1 MWTQH
6 SSMESKTLTKYR
18 TFLEKYYKKELLDVA
33 QKGEK
38 SLGIDW
44 KILSKYYIELAEDI
58 LTSPKESLEFV
69 NAAIAEEELG
79 ELKNPIKGRIINL
92 PTSQKL
98 RIRDLRSKNL
108 GQLITCNA
116 LIRQASDIRPMITI
130 ATFECPKCGAQSK
143 IEQHENKLAEP
154 GLCGQCRHKGKF
166 KMIEKNLSDV
176 QQLII
181 EEPPES
187 LEGGAQPK
195 RIRCILHDD
204 LLEPAL
210 ERNRFPGN
218 KIRVVGVVKEVA
230 ITTRTGA
237 QSTKFDII
245 LEANS
250 VESMEEEFE
259 ELDVTKKE
267 EEEILKLAKDPE
279 IYKKLIQSI
288 APVIYG
294 YDEIKESIVM
304 QLFGGVRKVKK
315 DGTELRGD
323 IHILLMGDPGAGK
336 SILLRYISNLAPKAR
351 YVAGRG
357 ASGAGLTAAVVKD
370 EFLGG
375 WALEAGTLVLANKG
389 MACIDEL
396 DKISHDD
403 RSAMHEAMEQ
413 QTVSISKANIQAT
426 LLSQTSVLAAANPKY
441 GRFDPYQPPPT
452 QIDLPPTLINR
463 FDLMFVIRDIPNL
476 VTDERIATHVLKLQG
491 DIESA
496 QSEIEHSLL
505 RKYIAYSK
513 QNCFPKLGKE
523 AQRIIRDYYVK
534 IRSTATGEDGI
545 KSIPISA
552 RQLQAIIRLAEA
564 SARIRLAKQVTKS
577 DAERA
582 IRLVEETLKQLG
594 TDPETGK
601 IDIDRI
607 TTGITATER
616 SRISSI
622 KQTMTELEAQ
632 FGKQIP
638 KDDLIQALEDKGMSK
653 EKIESELVRLKKNGE
668 IFEPRHG
675 VLQKG

>member
-1 MWTQH
+1 
-6 SSMESKTLTKYR
+6 MESKTLTKYR
-18 TFLEKYYKKELLDVA
+18 TFLEKYYKKALLDVA

-38 SLGIDW
+38 SLAINW
-44 KILSKYYIELAEDI
+44 KSLSKYNIELAEDI

-79 ELKNPIKGRIINL
+79 ELKNPIKGRIVNL
-92 PTSQKL
+92 PPSQRL

-143 IEQHENKLAEP
+143 IDQHESKLSEP

-166 KMIEKNLSDV
+166 KMVEKNLSDV

-259 ELDVTKKE
+259 ELDVSKKE
-267 EEEILKLAKDPE
+267 EEEILKLAKNPK
-279 IYKKLIQSI
+279 IYEKLIQSI

-304 QLFGGVRKVKK
+304 QLFGGVRKVKN

-505 RKYIAYSK
+505 RKYIAYAK

-523 AQRIIRDYYVK
+523 AQKIIRDYYVK

-564 SARIRLAKQVTKS
+564 SARIRLAKQVTKN

-668 IFEPRHG
+668 IFEPKHG

>member
-1 MWTQH
+1 
-6 SSMESKTLTKYR
+6 MESKTLTEYR
-18 TFLEKYYKKELLDVA
+18 TFLEKYCKKELLDVA
-33 QKGEK
+33 QKGKK
-38 SLGIDW
+38 SLQIDW
-44 KILSKYYIELAEDI
+44 QNISKYNPTLAENI
-58 LTSPKESLEFV
+58 LTSPKESLEYI
-69 NAAIAEEELG
+69 NSAISEEELG
-79 ELKNPIKGRIINL
+79 DLKSPIRARIVNL
-92 PTSQKL
+92 PPSQKL
-98 RIRDLRSKNL
+98 RIRDLRSRNL

-116 LIRQASDIRPMITI
+116 LIRQASDIRPMITV
-130 ATFECPKCGAQSK
+130 ATFECPKCGTQSK
-143 IEQHENKLAEP
+143 IEQHETKLAEP

-166 KMIEKNLSDV
+166 KMVEKNLSDV
-176 QQLII
+176 QQLVV
-181 EEPPES
+181 EEPSES
-187 LEGGAQPK
+187 LGGGSQPK

-204 LLEPAL
+204 LLEPEL
-210 ERNRFPGN
+210 ERKRFPGN
-218 KIRVVGVVKEVA
+218 KIKIVGLVKEVA
-230 ITTRTGA
+230 ITTRSGA

-250 VESMEEEFE
+250 IESMEEEFE
-259 ELDVTKKE
+259 ELDVNNE
-267 EEEILKLAKDPE
+267 EQEQIRALAKDPK
-279 IYKKLIQSI
+279 IYEKLIQSI

-294 YDEIKESIVM
+294 YNEIKESIVL
-304 QLFGGVRKVKK
+304 QLFGGIRKVKN

-336 SILLRYISNLAPKAR
+336 SILLRYIANLAPKAR

-375 WALEAGTLVLANKG
+375 WALEAGTLVLAHKG

-463 FDLMFVIRDIPNL
+463 FDLMFVIRDIPNIEN
-476 VTDERIATHVLKLQG
+476 DERIATHVLKLQG

-496 QSEIEHSLL
+496 QSEIEHTLL
-505 RKYIAYSK
+505 RKYIAYAK

-523 AQRIIRDYYVK
+523 PQKIIRDYYVK
-534 IRSTATGEDGI
+534 IRSTAAGDDGI

-552 RQLQAIIRLAEA
+552 RQLQAIIRLSEA
-564 SARIRLAKQVTKS
+564 SARVRLSKNVTKA

-607 TTGITATER
+607 TTGITATDR
-616 SRISSI
+616 SRISNI
-622 KQTMTELEAQ
+622 KQTMSELESQ

-638 KDDLIQALEDKGMSK
+638 KDDLIKALEDKGMTK
-653 EKIESELVRLKKNGE
+653 ERIESELDRLKKNGE
-668 IFEPRHG
+668 IFEPRNG

>member
-1 MWTQH
+1 
-6 SSMESKTLTKYR
+6 MESKTLTQYR

-33 QKGEK
+33 QKGGK
-38 SLGIDW
+38 SLQIDW
-44 KILSKYYIELAEDI
+44 NILSKYNPELAESI
-58 LTSPKESLEFV
+58 LMSPKESLEYIDS
-69 NAAIAEEELG
+69 AIAEEELG
-79 ELKNPIKGRIINL
+79 DLKTAIGARIINL
-92 PTSQKL
+92 PPSQKL
-98 RIRDLRSKNL
+98 RIRDLRSRNL

-116 LIRQASDIRPMITI
+116 LIHQASDIRPMITI
-130 ATFECPKCGAQSK
+130 ATFECPKCGSQSK
-143 IEQHENKLAEP
+143 LEQHENKLAEP
-154 GLCGQCRHKGKF
+154 GLCGQCKHKGKF
-166 KMIEKNLSDV
+166 KMVEKHLSDV
-176 QQLII
+176 QQLVV

-204 LLEPAL
+204 LLEPEL

-218 KIRVVGVVKEVA
+218 KIKIVGVVKEVA

-259 ELDVTKKE
+259 ELDVNTE
-267 EEEILKLAKDPE
+267 EKDEIMKLAKDPK
-279 IYKKLIQSI
+279 IYEKLIQSI

-294 YDEIKESIVM
+294 YDEIKESIVL
-304 QLFGGVRKVKK
+304 QLFGGVRKVKS

-323 IHILLMGDPGAGK
+323 IHVLLMGDPGAGK

-426 LLSQTSVLAAANPKY
+426 LMSQASVLAAANPKY

-463 FDLMFVIRDIPNL
+463 FDLMFVIRDIPNIT
-476 VTDERIATHVLKLQG
+476 TDERIASHVLKLQG

-496 QSEIEHSLL
+496 KSEIEHSLL
-505 RKYIAYSK
+505 RKYIAYAK
-513 QNCFPKLGKE
+513 QTCFPKLGKE
-523 AQRIIRDYYVK
+523 PQKLIRDYYVK
-534 IRSTATGEDGI
+534 IRSTAAGEDGI

-564 SARIRLAKQVTKS
+564 SAKIRLSKQVTKE

-607 TTGITATER
+607 TSGITATER

-632 FGKQIP
+632 FGKAIP
-638 KDDLIQALEDKGMSK
+638 KDDLIKALEDKGMSK
-653 EKIESELVRLKKNGE
+653 EKIESELLRLKKAGE

>member
-1 MWTQH
+1 MV
-6 SSMESKTLTKYR
+6 
-18 TFLEKYYKKELLDVA
+18 EK
-33 QKGEK
+33 
-38 SLGIDW
+38 
-44 KILSKYYIELAEDI
+44 
-58 LTSPKESLEFV
+58 
-69 NAAIAEEELG
+69 
-79 ELKNPIKGRIINL
+79 
-92 PTSQKL
+92 
-98 RIRDLRSKNL
+98 
-108 GQLITCNA
+108 
-116 LIRQASDIRPMITI
+116 
-130 ATFECPKCGAQSK
+130 
-143 IEQHENKLAEP
+143 H
-154 GLCGQCRHKGKF
+154 
-166 KMIEKNLSDV
+166 LSDV
-176 QQLII
+176 QQLVV

-204 LLEPAL
+204 LLEPEL

-218 KIRVVGVVKEVA
+218 KIKIVGVVKEVA

-259 ELDVTKKE
+259 ELDVNTE
-267 EEEILKLAKDPE
+267 EKDEIMKLAKDPK
-279 IYKKLIQSI
+279 IYEKLIQSI

-294 YDEIKESIVM
+294 YDEIKESIVL
-304 QLFGGVRKVKK
+304 QLFGGVRKVKS

-323 IHILLMGDPGAGK
+323 IHVLLMGDPGAGK

-426 LLSQTSVLAAANPKY
+426 LMSQASVLAAANPKY

-463 FDLMFVIRDIPNL
+463 FDLMFVIRDIPNIT
-476 VTDERIATHVLKLQG
+476 TDERIASHVLKLQG

-496 QSEIEHSLL
+496 KSEIEHSLL
-505 RKYIAYSK
+505 RKYIAYAK
-513 QNCFPKLGKE
+513 QTCFPKLGKE
-523 AQRIIRDYYVK
+523 PQKLIRDYYVK
-534 IRSTATGEDGI
+534 IRSTAAGEDGI

-564 SARIRLAKQVTKS
+564 SAKIRLSKQVTKE

-607 TTGITATER
+607 TSGITATER

-632 FGKQIP
+632 FGKAIP
-638 KDDLIQALEDKGMSK
+638 KDDLIKALEDKGMSK
-653 EKIESELVRLKKNGE
+653 EKIESELLRLKKAGE

>member
-1 MWTQH
+1 
-6 SSMESKTLTKYR
+6 MESKTLTEYR
-18 TFLEKYYKKELLDVA
+18 TFLERYYKKELLDVA
-33 QKGEK
+33 QKGKK
-38 SLGIDW
+38 SLQIDW
-44 KILSKYYIELAEDI
+44 QNISKYNPTLAENI
-58 LTSPKESLEFV
+58 LTSPKESLEYI
-69 NAAIAEEELG
+69 NSAISEEELG
-79 ELKNPIKGRIINL
+79 DLKSPIKARIVNL
-92 PTSQKL
+92 PPSQKL
-98 RIRDLRSKNL
+98 RIRDLRSRNL

-116 LIRQASDIRPMITI
+116 LIRQASDIRPMITV
-130 ATFECPKCGAQSK
+130 ATFECPKCGTQSK
-143 IEQHENKLAEP
+143 IEQHETKLAEP

-166 KMIEKNLSDV
+166 KMVEKNLSDV
-176 QQLII
+176 QQLVV

-187 LEGGAQPK
+187 LGGGAQPK

-204 LLEPAL
+204 LLEPEL

-218 KIRVVGVVKEVA
+218 KIKIVGLVKEVA

-259 ELDVTKKE
+259 ELDVNNEEKE
-267 EEEILKLAKDPE
+267 KIIALSKDPE
-279 IYKKLIQSI
+279 IYEKLIQSI

-294 YDEIKESIVM
+294 YNEIKESIVL
-304 QLFGGVRKVKK
+304 QLFGGIRKVKN

-336 SILLRYISNLAPKAR
+336 SILLRYIANLAPKAR

-375 WALEAGTLVLANKG
+375 WALEAGTLVLAHKG

-463 FDLMFVIRDIPNL
+463 FDLMFVIRDIPNIEN
-476 VTDERIATHVLKLQG
+476 DKRIATHVLKLQG

-505 RKYIAYSK
+505 RKYIAYAK
-513 QNCFPKLGKE
+513 QTCFPKLGKE
-523 AQRIIRDYYVK
+523 PQKIIRDYYVK
-534 IRSTATGEDGI
+534 IRSTAAGDDGI

-552 RQLQAIIRLAEA
+552 RQLQAIIRLSEA
-564 SARIRLAKQVTKS
+564 SARVRLSKNVTKA

-607 TTGITATER
+607 TTGITATDR

-622 KQTMTELEAQ
+622 KQTMSELESQ

-638 KDDLIQALEDKGMSK
+638 KDDLIKALEDKGMTK
-653 EKIESELVRLKKNGE
+653 ERIESELDRLKKNGE
-668 IFEPRHG
+668 IFEPRNG

>member
-1 MWTQH
+1 
-6 SSMESKTLTKYR
+6 MESKTLTQYR

-38 SLGIDW
+38 SLQIDW
-44 KILSKYYIELAEDI
+44 KILSKYNPELAENI
-58 LTSPKESLEFV
+58 LMSPKESLEYI
-69 NAAIAEEELG
+69 NSAIAEEELG
-79 ELKNPIKGRIINL
+79 DLSTEIGARIVNL
-92 PTSQKL
+92 PPSQKL

-108 GQLITCNA
+108 GQLITCTA

-130 ATFECPKCGAQSK
+130 ATFECPKCGSQIK
-143 IEQHENKLAEP
+143 LEQHESKLAEP

-166 KMIEKNLSDV
+166 KMVEKNLSDV
-176 QQLII
+176 QQLVV
-181 EEPPES
+181 EEPSET
-187 LEGGAQPK
+187 LDGGAQPK
-195 RIRCILHDD
+195 RIRCILYDD
-204 LLEPAL
+204 LLEPSL

-218 KIRVVGVVKEVA
+218 KIKIVGIVKEVA

-250 VESMEEEFE
+250 VEAMEEEFE
-259 ELDVTKKE
+259 ELDVNSE
-267 EEEILKLAKDPE
+267 EIEKILKLAKDPK
-279 IYKKLIQSI
+279 IYEKLVQSI

-294 YDEIKESIVM
+294 YEEIKESIVL
-304 QLFGGVRKVKK
+304 QLFGGVRKVKN

-375 WALEAGTLVLANKG
+375 WALEAGTLVLAHKG

-463 FDLMFVIRDIPNL
+463 FDLMFVIRDIPNI
-476 VTDERIATHVLKLQG
+476 VNDEHIATHVLKLQG

-496 QSEIEHSLL
+496 KSAIEHSLL
-505 RKYIAYSK
+505 RKYIAYAK
-513 QNCFPKLGKE
+513 QTCIPKLGKE
-523 AQRIIRDYYVK
+523 PQKLIRDYYVK
-534 IRSTATGEDGI
+534 IRSTAAGEDGI

-564 SARIRLAKQVTKS
+564 SAKVRLSKQVTKE

-607 TTGITATER
+607 TSGITATDR

-622 KQTMTELEAQ
+622 KQTMTELESQ
-632 FGKQIP
+632 FGKAIP
-638 KDDLIQALEDKGMSK
+638 KDDLINALEAKGMSR
-653 EKIESELVRLKKNGE
+653 EKIESELLRLKKAGE

>member
-1 MWTQH
+1 
-6 SSMESKTLTKYR
+6 MESKTLTQYR

-33 QKGEK
+33 QKGKK
-38 SLGIDW
+38 SLQIDW
-44 KILSKYYIELAEDI
+44 KILSTYNPELAENI
-58 LTSPKESLEFV
+58 LMSPKESLEYL
-69 NAAIAEEELG
+69 NGAIAEEELG
-79 ELKNPIKGRIINL
+79 DLKNPIGARIVNL
-92 PTSQKL
+92 PPSQKL

-130 ATFECPKCGAQSK
+130 ATFECPKCGSQSK
-143 IEQHENKLAEP
+143 LEQHESKLAEP

-166 KMIEKNLSDV
+166 KMVEKNLSDV
-176 QQLII
+176 QQLVV
-181 EEPPES
+181 EEPPET

-204 LLEPAL
+204 LLEPSL

-218 KIRVVGVVKEVA
+218 KIKIVGVVKEVA

-245 LEANS
+245 IEANS

-259 ELDVTKKE
+259 ELDVNSE
-267 EEEILKLAKDPE
+267 EIEEILKLAKDPK
-279 IYKKLIQSI
+279 IYEKLIHSI

-294 YDEIKESIVM
+294 YEEIKESIVL
-304 QLFGGVRKVKK
+304 QLFGGVRKVKN

-323 IHILLMGDPGAGK
+323 IHVLLMGDPGAGK

-463 FDLMFVIRDIPNL
+463 FDLMFVIRDIPNIE
-476 VTDERIATHVLKLQG
+476 TDERIATHVLKLQG

-496 QSEIEHSLL
+496 KSEIEHSLL
-505 RKYIAYSK
+505 RKYIAYAK
-513 QNCFPKLGKE
+513 QTCFPKLGKE
-523 AQRIIRDYYVK
+523 PQKLIRDYYVK
-534 IRSTATGEDGI
+534 IRSTAAGDDGI

-564 SARIRLAKQVTKS
+564 SAKVRLSKQVTKE

-632 FGKQIP
+632 FGKAIP
-638 KDDLIQALEDKGMSK
+638 KDDLIKALEDKGMSK
-653 EKIESELVRLKKNGE
+653 EKIESELLRLKKAGE

-675 VLQKG
+675 VLQRG

>member
-1 MWTQH
+1 
-6 SSMESKTLTKYR
+6 MESKTLTKYR

-44 KILSKYYIELAEDI
+44 KILSKYDIELAEDI

-668 IFEPRHG
+668 IFEPKHG

>member
-1 MWTQH
+1 
-6 SSMESKTLTKYR
+6 MESKTLTQYR

-33 QKGEK
+33 QNGGK
-38 SLGIDW
+38 SLFVDW
-44 KILSKYYIELAEDI
+44 QILSKYDPELAENI
-58 LTSPKESLEFV
+58 LMSPNESLEYF
-69 NAAIAEEELG
+69 NGAIAEEELG
-79 ELKNPIKGRIINL
+79 ELKNPIKARVVNL
-92 PTSQKL
+92 PPSQRL
-98 RIRDLRSKNL
+98 NIRDLRSRNL

-130 ATFECPKCGAQSK
+130 ATFECPKCGSQSK
-143 IEQHENKLAEP
+143 LEQHDSKLAEP
-154 GLCGQCRHKGKF
+154 TLCGQCRHKGKF
-166 KMIEKNLSDV
+166 KMVEKNLSDV
-176 QQLII
+176 QQLIV

-195 RIRCILHDD
+195 RIRCILADD
-204 LLEPAL
+204 LLEPSL

-218 KIRVVGVVKEVA
+218 KIKVVGLVKEVA

-259 ELDVTKKE
+259 ELDVNKAE
-267 EEEILKLAKDPE
+267 EEEILKLANDPK
-279 IYKKLIQSI
+279 IYERLIQSI

-294 YDEIKESIVM
+294 YDEIKESIVL
-304 QLFGGVRKVKK
+304 QLFGGVRKEKN

-323 IHILLMGDPGAGK
+323 IHVLLMGDPGAGK

-426 LLSQTSVLAAANPKY
+426 LMSQASVLAAANPKY

-463 FDLMFVIRDIPNL
+463 FDLMFVIRDIPNIEN
-476 VTDERIATHVLKLQG
+476 DERIATHVLKLQG

-505 RKYIAYSK
+505 RKYIAYAK
-513 QNCFPKLGKE
+513 QTCFPKLGKE
-523 AQRIIRDYYVK
+523 PQKIIRDYYVK

-564 SARIRLAKQVTKS
+564 SARVRLAKQVTKE

-616 SRISSI
+616 SRISNI

-632 FGKQIP
+632 FGKAIP
-638 KDDLIQALEDKGMSK
+638 KEDLIKALEDKGMTK
-653 EKIESELVRLKKNGE
+653 EKIESELLRLKKAGE

-675 VLQKG
+675 TLQKG

>member
-44 KILSKYYIELAEDI
+44 KILSKYDIELAEDI

-79 ELKNPIKGRIINL
+79 ELKNPIKGRIVNL
-92 PTSQKL
+92 PPSQRL

-166 KMIEKNLSDV
+166 KMIEKNLSVV

>member
-1 MWTQH
+1 
-6 SSMESKTLTKYR
+6 MESKTLTQYR

-38 SLGIDW
+38 SLQIDW
-44 KILSKYYIELAEDI
+44 QNLSKYNPTLAENI
-58 LTSPKESLEFV
+58 LTSPNESLEYI
-69 NAAIAEEELG
+69 NGAISEEELG
-79 ELKNPIKGRIINL
+79 DLKSPIKARIINL
-92 PTSQKL
+92 PPSQKL
-98 RIRDLRSKNL
+98 KIRDLRSRNL

-130 ATFECPKCGAQSK
+130 ATFECPKCGTQSK
-143 IEQHENKLAEP
+143 IEQHETKLAEP
-154 GLCGQCRHKGKF
+154 GLCGQCRHKGRF
-166 KMIEKNLSDV
+166 KMVEKNLSDV
-176 QQLII
+176 QQLVV

-204 LLEPAL
+204 LLEPKL

-218 KIRVVGVVKEVA
+218 KIKIVGLVKEIA

-259 ELDVTKKE
+259 ELDVNS
-267 EEEILKLAKDPE
+267 EEIDEIMKLAKDPK
-279 IYKKLIQSI
+279 IYEKLIQSI

-294 YDEIKESIVM
+294 YNEIKESIVL
-304 QLFGGVRKVKK
+304 QLFGGVRKVKS

-323 IHILLMGDPGAGK
+323 IHVLLMGDPGAGK

-426 LLSQTSVLAAANPKY
+426 LMSQASVLAAANPKY

-463 FDLMFVIRDIPNL
+463 FDLMFVIRDIPNIAN
-476 VTDERIATHVLKLQG
+476 DERIASHVLKLQG

-505 RKYIAYSK
+505 RKYIAYAK
-513 QNCFPKLGKE
+513 QTCFPKLGKE
-523 AQRIIRDYYVK
+523 PQKIIRDYYVK
-534 IRSTATGEDGI
+534 IRSTASGDDGI

-564 SARIRLAKQVTKS
+564 SARVRLSKNVTKA

-607 TTGITATER
+607 TTGITATDR
-616 SRISSI
+616 SRISNI

-638 KDDLIQALEDKGMSK
+638 KDDLIKALETKGMTK
-653 EKIESELVRLKKNGE
+653 ERIESELDRLKKNGE
-668 IFEPRHG
+668 IFEPRNG

>member
-1 MWTQH
+1 
-6 SSMESKTLTKYR
+6 MESKTLTQYR
-18 TFLEKYYKKELLDVA
+18 TFIEKYYKKELLDTA
-33 QKGEK
+33 QKGGK
-38 SLGIDW
+38 SLQIDW
-44 KILSKYYIELAEDI
+44 KILSKFNPELAENI
-58 LTSPKESLEFV
+58 LMSPKESLEYI
-69 NAAIAEEELG
+69 NSAIAEEELG
-79 ELKNPIKGRIINL
+79 DLSTDIGARIVNL
-92 PTSQKL
+92 PQSQKL

-108 GQLITCNA
+108 GQLVTCNA

-130 ATFECPKCGAQSK
+130 ATFECPKCGSQSK
-143 IEQHENKLAEP
+143 LEQHENKLAEP
-154 GLCGQCRHKGKF
+154 GSCGQCRHKGKF
-166 KMIEKNLSDV
+166 KMVAKNLSDV
-176 QQLII
+176 QQLVV

-204 LLEPAL
+204 LLEPGL

-218 KIRVVGVVKEVA
+218 KIKIVGIVKEVA

-259 ELDVTKKE
+259 ELDVNSE
-267 EEEILKLAKDPE
+267 EIDEILKLAKDPK
-279 IYKKLIQSI
+279 IYEKLIQSI

-294 YDEIKESIVM
+294 YEEIKESIVL
-304 QLFGGVRKVKK
+304 QLFGGIRKVKN

-336 SILLRYISNLAPKAR
+336 SILLRYISHLAPKAR

-463 FDLMFVIRDIPNL
+463 FDLMFVIRDIPNI

-496 QSEIEHSLL
+496 KSEIEHSLL
-505 RKYIAYSK
+505 RKYIAYAK
-513 QNCFPKLGKE
+513 QTCFPKLGKE
-523 AQRIIRDYYVK
+523 PQKLIRDYYVK
-534 IRSTATGEDGI
+534 IRSTAAGEDGI

-564 SARIRLAKQVTKS
+564 SAKVRLSKQVTKE

-607 TTGITATER
+607 TSGITATER

-632 FGKQIP
+632 FGKAIP
-638 KDDLIQALEDKGMSK
+638 KDDLIKALEDKGMSK
-653 EKIESELVRLKKNGE
+653 EKIESELLRLKKAGE

>member
-1 MWTQH
+1 
-6 SSMESKTLTKYR
+6 MESKTLTQYR
-18 TFLEKYYKKELLDVA
+18 TFIEKYYKKELLDTA
-33 QKGEK
+33 QKGGK
-38 SLGIDW
+38 SLQIDW
-44 KILSKYYIELAEDI
+44 KILSKFNPELAENI
-58 LTSPKESLEFV
+58 LMSPKESLEYI
-69 NAAIAEEELG
+69 NSAIAEEELG
-79 ELKNPIKGRIINL
+79 DLSTDIGARIVNL
-92 PTSQKL
+92 PQSQKL

-108 GQLITCNA
+108 GQLVTCNA

-130 ATFECPKCGAQSK
+130 ATFECPKCGSQSK
-143 IEQHENKLAEP
+143 LEQHENKLAEP
-154 GLCGQCRHKGKF
+154 GSCGQCRHKGKF
-166 KMIEKNLSDV
+166 KMVEKNLSDV
-176 QQLII
+176 QQLVV

-204 LLEPAL
+204 LLEPGL

-218 KIRVVGVVKEVA
+218 KIKIVGIVKEVA

-259 ELDVTKKE
+259 ELDVNSE
-267 EEEILKLAKDPE
+267 EIDEILKLAKDPK
-279 IYKKLIQSI
+279 IYEKLIQSI

-294 YDEIKESIVM
+294 YEEIKESIVL
-304 QLFGGVRKVKK
+304 QLFGGIRKVKN

-336 SILLRYISNLAPKAR
+336 SILLRYISHLAPKAR

-463 FDLMFVIRDIPNL
+463 FDLMFVIRDIPNI

-496 QSEIEHSLL
+496 KSEIEHSLL
-505 RKYIAYSK
+505 RKYIAYAK
-513 QNCFPKLGKE
+513 QTCFPKLGKE
-523 AQRIIRDYYVK
+523 PQKLIRDYYVK
-534 IRSTATGEDGI
+534 IRSTAAGEDGI

-564 SARIRLAKQVTKS
+564 SAKVRLSKQVTKE

-607 TTGITATER
+607 TSGITATER

-632 FGKQIP
+632 FGKAIP
-638 KDDLIQALEDKGMSK
+638 KDDLIKALEDKGMSK
-653 EKIESELVRLKKNGE
+653 EKIESELLRLKKAGE